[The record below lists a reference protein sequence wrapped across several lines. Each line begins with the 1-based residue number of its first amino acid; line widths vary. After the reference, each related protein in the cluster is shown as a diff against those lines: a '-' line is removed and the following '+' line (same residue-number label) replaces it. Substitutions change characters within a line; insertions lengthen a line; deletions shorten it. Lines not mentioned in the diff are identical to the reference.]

1 MANALRDTGR
11 EGFLGGD
18 IDWDANDIRLVL
30 YDEGADAFNA
40 ADDNLDDIVAGARI
54 AVSGAFAGKT
64 KTAGVADANDVVLT
78 AVSGANVESIEI
90 YKNTG
95 VESTSLLIANID
107 TATGLVL
114 TPSGGD
120 VTVQWDAGSNRIFK
134 L

>member
-18 IDWDANDIRLVL
+18 IDWDANDIRLFL

>member
-90 YKNTG
+90 YKHTG

>member
-18 IDWDANDIRLVL
+18 IDWDANDIRLFL

-90 YKNTG
+90 YKHTG